1 MSKIQTIIILFVFL
15 IVLFS
20 MDMIFGNPLRETFRA
35 NGRIGTPQVLGSKL
49 DYRPTIRQNTMNGN
63 MGYSGLP
70 IANVPPH
77 YVIQSDDQP
86 LHFGFS
92 F

>member
-20 MDMIFGNPLRETFRA
+20 MDMIFGNPLRETFSG
-35 NGRIGTPQVLGSKL
+35 NGIIGTPEVLGSKL
-49 DYRPTIRQNTMNGN
+49 GYRPTVRHNTMNGN
-63 MGYSGLP
+63 MGYSGLNV
-70 IANVPPH
+70 ANVPPH

>member
-15 IVLFS
+15 IILFS
-20 MDMIFGNPLRETFRA
+20 MDMIFGNPLRETFRGD
-35 NGRIGTPQVLGSKL
+35 GRIGAPQVIGSKL
-49 DYRPTIRQNTMNGN
+49 GYRSTVRNNTMNGN
-63 MGYSGLP
+63 MGYSGLNV
-70 IANVPPH
+70 ANVPPH